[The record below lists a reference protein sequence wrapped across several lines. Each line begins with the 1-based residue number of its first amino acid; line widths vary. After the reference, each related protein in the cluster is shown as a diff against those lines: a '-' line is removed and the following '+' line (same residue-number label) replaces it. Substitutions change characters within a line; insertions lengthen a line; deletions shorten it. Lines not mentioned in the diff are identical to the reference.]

1 MVAIKSIAKETL
13 KENVNMLKREL
24 NILRN
29 LDHPNVAR
37 FYETYEDE
45 YYVHFVMEYCDG
57 GDLSEQIYDKSINH
71 VFIYIFI
78 LNIIEIFDENEA

>member
-1 MVAIKSIAKETL
+1 
-13 KENVNMLKREL
+13 MLKREL

-57 GDLSEQIYDKSINH
+57 GDLCE
-71 VFIYIFI
+71 
-78 LNIIEIFDENEA
+78 